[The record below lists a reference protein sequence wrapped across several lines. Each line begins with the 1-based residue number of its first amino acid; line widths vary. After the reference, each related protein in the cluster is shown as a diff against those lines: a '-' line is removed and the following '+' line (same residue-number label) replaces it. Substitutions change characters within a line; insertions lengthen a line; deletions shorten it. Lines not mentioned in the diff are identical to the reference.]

1 MEIAKRIFK
10 GVNNG
15 IAIPRKQPQE
25 SADRIAG
32 IIKVLLKLSQKKIK
46 KNSNKLIEKFLVEF
60 FFIEVANKNSSK
72 FL

>member
-46 KNSNKLIEKFLVEF
+46 KKF
-60 FFIEVANKNSSK
+60 KQTY
-72 FL
+72 